1 MDTVEHLT
9 QRQKTLLKKVSPTL
23 TLRSKPRNATCVNF
37 DIVRCS
43 KHDAEHSTEGIR
55 TIFCLPVYLFFID
68 QVEDIALKATIRIQI
83 FRIAFVFALLTAL
96 SVWQSHFIISSIE
109 ANPYLNLL
117 IIGVFIFGSV
127 LCLLTVFGL
136 RNDVVAYDALQAI
149 YNDAK
154 QRGFGSMDRDTI
166 RAICLTPG
174 KVFSSSQLLGP
185 VFDLTLDELLRSR
198 EMRLSLATMQ
208 NLITAIDSRIAHQRS
223 LSNYLTSL
231 CILMGLVG
239 TFIGLMEMVGSVGGI
254 IGGLANSQGNSSDV
268 MRSLIKNLEAP
279 LVGMAQ
285 GFSASLF
292 GLFGSLTLGLLGRFT
307 NIATHS
313 IREHFETWLAGI
325 SQISRDGAPDN
336 AGSSQGSS
344 ANPLLQRL
352 GLTLRSNTERMEQQ
366 IEIVERIS
374 RQLDRVARAEKQTLE
389 GLSRIDALQNEM
401 ARLRED
407 VSHQT
412 SQLRSGMLDAFEQIA
427 RGTQEQHA
435 GTLNELSA
443 LASGQKQIQNM
454 TAQLATTQGKL
465 GETLE
470 LRTASLQ
477 TDLTRLA
484 DEQALTQTRLSEG
497 LAAQSRNGQ
506 LQDEQNAALMGAVER
521 LISAH
526 ARTEAILTNL
536 ADGQDGV
543 TASLQAQQAAYTT
556 GLERLVA
563 ASQRTDAGVGELVEQ
578 QAARGREDAARA
590 QLQMAELTRLT
601 SIQEQANALLI
612 RLAAAHAAQ
621 PSQATVTAIVNQ
633 TVSSSMNDVAQA
645 IERSLQ
651 TIGQEIARLS
661 EEQNRTLAAMSGS
674 PEEVFKREMREM
686 SRTLQSG
693 ISAGL
698 GEVAQ
703 TLEAT
708 LSDYTDAM
716 RTLAENS
723 AERTTKRVS

>member
-1 MDTVEHLT
+1 M
-9 QRQKTLLKKVSPTL
+9 KT
-23 TLRSKPRNATCVNF
+23 
-37 DIVRCS
+37 
-43 KHDAEHSTEGIR
+43 
-55 TIFCLPVYLFFID
+55 
-68 QVEDIALKATIRIQI
+68 TIRIQI
-83 FRIAFVFALLTAL
+83 FRITFVFALLAAL
-96 SVWQSHFIISSIE
+96 CVWQSHFILSSIE

-127 LCLLTVFGL
+127 LCFRTILGL
-136 RNDVVAYDALQAI
+136 KNDVVAYDALQAI

-154 QRGFGSMDRDTI
+154 QRGFSSMDRETI
-166 RAICLTPG
+166 TAICLVPG
-174 KVFSSSQLLGP
+174 KVYSSSQLLGP

-208 NLITAIDSRIAHQRS
+208 NLITAIDARISHQRS

-239 TFIGLMEMVGSVGGI
+239 TFIGLMEMVASVGGI

-292 GLFGSLTLGLLGRFT
+292 GLFGSLTLGLLARFT

-325 SQISRDGAPDN
+325 SQISRDGAGDQ
-336 AGSSQGSS
+336 QGTAQGPS

-352 GLTLRSNTERMEQQ
+352 GLTLRNNTERMEQQ

-374 RQLDRVARAEKQTLE
+374 RQLDRVARAEKKTIE
-389 GLSRIDALQNEM
+389 GLSRIDAMQNEM

-435 GTLNELSA
+435 STLSELTTLASNQRQTSA
-443 LASGQKQIQNM
+443 LVSQL
-454 TAQLATTQGKL
+454 TAAQGKL
-465 GETLE
+465 AETLDT
-470 LRTASLQ
+470 RTAAVQ
-477 TDLTRLA
+477 ADLARIA
-484 DEQALTQTRLSEG
+484 EAQALTQNRLSESF
-497 LAAQSRNGQ
+497 AVQSRNGE
-506 LQDEQNAALMGAVER
+506 LQGEQNAGIMNAVDQ
-521 LISAH
+521 LIAAH
-526 ARTEAILTNL
+526 ARSDGLLTNL
-536 ADGQDGV
+536 AEGQNGL
-543 TASLQAQQAAYTT
+543 TAQLQAQKSAYTT

-563 ASQRTDAGVGELVEQ
+563 ASQRTDAGLNELAET
-578 QAARGREDAARA
+578 QAVRKREDAAQA

-601 SIQEQANALLI
+601 AIQEQANALLI

-621 PSQATVTAIVNQ
+621 PNQATVTSIVNQ
-633 TVSSSMNDVAQA
+633 TVTASMTDIAQA

-661 EEQNRTLAAMSGS
+661 EEQSRTLEAMSGS

-693 ISAGL
+693 IAAGL

-708 LSDYTDAM
+708 LTDYTTAM

-723 AERTTKRVS
+723 ADRTTPRAS